1 MGSPRESSR
10 IVLKDHLI
18 IAARTLLLAIHVG
31 TQYQDEETI
40 KRVIQNSFNNAIED
54 LENFENH
61 PDAYLVDI
69 VDPDDGLIP
78 AKPIVNNLIRELKD
92 NRERYINDDNYTNE
106 DAFDFFQ
113 TFVVEKLLL
122 FQTRA
127 SMILALQEEYQG
139 QDGEFERVLLE
150 RGLREAGIKSRKRT
164 KNSHRKRTKNSHRK
178 RTKNSHRKRTKN
190 SHRKRR
196 SKKHRK
202 SRKNVNI

>member
-10 IVLKDHLI
+10 IPLKDHLI
-18 IAARTLLLAIHVG
+18 IAARTLLLAIHAG
-31 TQYQDEETI
+31 TQYQDQETI

-78 AKPIVNNLIRELKD
+78 AKPIVNNLISELKD
-92 NRERYINDDNYTNE
+92 NRERYTNDDDYTNE
-106 DAFDFFQ
+106 DAFEFFQ
-113 TFVVEKLLL
+113 TFVGEKLLL

-139 QDGEFERVLLE
+139 QEGEFERVLLE
-150 RGLREAGIKSRKRT
+150 RGLREAGRKSRKRKT
-164 KNSHRKRTKNSHRK
+164 KRHRKRKTKRHRK
-178 RTKNSHRKRTKN
+178 K
-190 SHRKRR
+190 
-196 SKKHRK
+196 RK
-202 SRKNVNI
+202 SRKTKRHRKRKSKRHRKSKKCKHIV